1 MIRCVFLLIS
11 SCIVYFTQ
19 ESREAR
25 YSAVREILEDNI
37 KLRDKTESRFQAF
50 FDKELNRL
58 KNDFRNESEVS
69 VSQTARQ
76 LCDPPLPCLL
86 QCCITYYLQVRE
98 REDDEIIEALNRY
111 TLKLQTSLKV
121 VNSTDM

>member
-1 MIRCVFLLIS
+1 MSSYLICT
-11 SCIVYFTQ
+11 CIVYFTQ

-69 VSQTARQ
+69 VSRTARQ

-86 QCCITYYLQVRE
+86 QCCITYYCRCGKE
-98 REDDEIIEALNRY
+98 KMMR
-111 TLKLQTSLKV
+111 S
-121 VNSTDM
+121 